1 MLRLLAPAGAP
12 LAIEHIARAMG
23 TSLFSNGRTD
33 NALKGLAADLQMRY
47 FFPTCSGRAG
57 LLLILRGLHSLRPD
71 RNVVAL
77 PAYTCFSVAAAI
89 VRAGMKLHPV
99 EIDPETL
106 DFDFDQLAAVPEK
119 RLLCILM
126 SHLFGLVND
135 IRRIQSVARS
145 KGAFL
150 IDDAAQ
156 ALGGLRGGIAAGA
169 GGDVGLYSFG
179 RGKVLGTISGGLVVT
194 NSEEIARAVEAE
206 FRLLPAPSWK
216 VKLRLLLETPSYS
229 IFLKPSRYWIPNL
242 VPFLKLGATE
252 FNPNFQ
258 FARMS
263 PLTSALISQL
273 LCQVER
279 LNAVRASNARCIALA
294 LNGNSDFIIPKAA
307 PTSRAIYV
315 RLPAIAKDAI
325 TRTRALERLRAAGIG
340 ATAFYPSAICDIP
353 GIERHMAV
361 PTFHRLQ
368 AESLARRLMTLP
380 THAFVTPGDISRMV
394 RTLSLRN

>member
-1 MLRLLAPAGAP
+1 MLRFLAPAGAP

-23 TSLFSNGRTD
+23 TSLFCNGRTD
-33 NALKGLAADLQMRY
+33 NALKGLATDLHMRY

-119 RLLCILM
+119 RLLCILT

-135 IRRIQSVARS
+135 IRRIQSVAQS

-206 FRLLPAPSWK
+206 FRLLPTPSWK
-216 VKLRLLLETPSYS
+216 VRLRVLVETPFYS

-252 FNPNFQ
+252 FNLDFPVT
-258 FARMS
+258 RIP
-263 PLTSALISQL
+263 PLASALIARL
-273 LCQVER
+273 VCQVEG
-279 LNAVRASNARCIALA
+279 LNAIRAKNAGSLAEALSLNTSFTTPRPTLDGRATYVRFAVVAR
-294 LNGNSDFIIPKAA
+294 DAA
-307 PTSRAIYV
+307 ARSRAV
-315 RLPAIAKDAI
+315 A
-325 TRTRALERLRAAGIG
+325 ELRAAGIG
-340 ATAFYPSAICDIP
+340 ATSFYPSAICDIEEI
-353 GIERHMAV
+353 GSHMAADH
-361 PTFHRLQ
+361 FHRPN
-368 AESLARRLMTLP
+368 AEDLARRLLTLP
-380 THAFVTPGDISRMV
+380 THPHVQAGDL
-394 RTLSLRN
+394 RTMAEILGRS